1 MPVIEKILRF
11 LDTQWETPALY
22 GTYHIICL
30 VLMFAVAILLCVLW
44 TKGIIKNARN
54 VVLVTAIVVL
64 VFEIYKQINYTFGV
78 GDAGITV
85 DYRWYAFPWQFC
97 STPLYIGLLAGLTKG
112 KPHDHFCSYLSTY
125 ALFAGLAVMLYPGD
139 VFTSTIGICIQTVIC
154 HGSMVVIAIFLF
166 YTEHVSTDWST
177 LWKATP
183 IFGIALSVAVGL
195 NELSHVVG
203 IDTEGFNMFFVS
215 RWNDSTLPVYSL
227 VHNAIMKSNPNLYP
241 LCVIL
246 YMVGFTCV
254 AAFMLLLA
262 RGIKLIATTD
272 YNAEYA
278 EMDARR
284 QERIVRRKEKLELLE
299 ERRKQALKEEREKR
313 LRKRA
318 DKKAKKLAERK
329 EKQAERREKRKEK
342 QAERREERKEMREER
357 RDERQR
363 ELEIRKK
370 ERKKAQKEKR
380 KEMRDEK
387 KERRKKKKER
397 KRQLRRDEKKLRDR
411 MNENE
416 KREKKLEKERKKQAK
431 EEKKAAKEAKKAL
444 KEQRKAEKKAA
455 KRAEK
460 RYNEALKHWIKKQ
473 KKAGK
478 HYSIEDFD
486 EYYYR

>member
-1 MPVIEKILRF
+1 MPVIENILRF
-11 LDTQWETPALY
+11 LDAQWETPTLY

-44 TKGIIKNARN
+44 TKGIIKNVRN

-85 DYRWYAFPWQFC
+85 DYLWYAFPWQFC

-183 IFGIALSVAVGL
+183 IFGIALSIAVGL

-227 VHNAIMKSNPNLYP
+227 VHNAIMKSNPKLYP

-254 AAFMLLLA
+254 AAFMLFLA
-262 RGIKLIATTD
+262 RGIKILVTTD

-284 QERIVRRKEKLELLE
+284 QLRLARRKENLEILE
-299 ERRKQALKEEREKR
+299 AKRKQALQEEREKR

-329 EKQAERREKRKEK
+329 EKQAERREERKEK
-342 QAERREERKEMREER
+342 REER

-370 ERKKAQKEKR
+370 ERKEAQKEKR
-380 KEMRDEK
+380 QEKRDEK

-397 KRQLRRDEKKLRDR
+397 KRQLRRDEKKLRER
-411 MNENE
+411 MNEIE

-431 EEKKAAKEAKKAL
+431 EEKKAAKEAKKAR
-444 KEQRKAEKKAA
+444 KKQMKAEKKAA

>member
-11 LDTQWETPALY
+11 LDMQWETPALY

-85 DYRWYAFPWQFC
+85 DYLWYAFPWQFC

-183 IFGIALSVAVGL
+183 IFGVALSVAVGL

-227 VHNAIMKSNPNLYP
+227 VHNAIMKSNPKLYP

-254 AAFMLLLA
+254 AAFMLFLA
-262 RGIKLIATTD
+262 RGIKILVTTD

-284 QERIVRRKEKLELLE
+284 QQRLVRRKEKLEILE
-299 ERRKQALKEEREKR
+299 AKRKQALQEEREKR

-329 EKQAERREKRKEK
+329 EKQAERREERKEK
-342 QAERREERKEMREER
+342 REER

-370 ERKKAQKEKR
+370 ERKEAQKEKR
-380 KEMRDEK
+380 QEKRDEK

-397 KRQLRRDEKKLRDR
+397 KRQLRRDEKKLRER
-411 MNENE
+411 MNEIE

-431 EEKKAAKEAKKAL
+431 EEKKAAKEAKKAR
-444 KEQRKAEKKAA
+444 KKQMKAEKKAA